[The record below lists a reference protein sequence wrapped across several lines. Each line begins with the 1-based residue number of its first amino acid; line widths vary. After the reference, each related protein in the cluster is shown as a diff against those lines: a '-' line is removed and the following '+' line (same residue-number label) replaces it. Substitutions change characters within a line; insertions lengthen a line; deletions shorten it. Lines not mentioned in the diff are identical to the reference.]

1 MANFAKNFAQFAVR
15 KKKLEA
21 NKPISMKNTLYLNEK
36 RGNGSKVNGIN
47 ISIPD
52 KNRYIFPTPIKSRN
66 RLFWYLIPLY
76 FLFISSSCSQQEN
89 QDEKKTS
96 GIKPWSENRSYWEY
110 NGHPVLL
117 LGATDNDN
125 LFQNNNLKTHLD
137 SLAGVGG
144 NYVRNTMSD
153 RDEGDLKAFYK
164 NEDGKYDLRD
174 WNPAYWER
182 FENLLQWAEERDIIV
197 QIEIWDRFDH
207 AREEWKTDPYN
218 PKNNVNYT
226 YGEAALDSLYPDHPG
241 SNKQPFFF
249 TVPSLQDNRVLL
261 PYQEAFVKKL
271 LSISLNFDNILYC
284 IDNETKGVEEWAV
297 YWADFIHQNSGEK
310 QVYLTQMWDD
320 WDIKSD
326 MHKRTLDHT
335 DRYHY
340 IDMSQNSHNTGQ
352 LNWDNAQYIFD
363 YIKATPRPVNSTKI
377 YGSQTSPWMN
387 RGIDEKHAL
396 QTFFRNVLGGFASS
410 RFHRPPAGLGLN
422 NESIQAIKAVR
433 KLEEKV
439 RMWEIIPQIDL
450 LSENEPNEAYMAAKE
465 GEKYVLYFPR
475 EGKVNLDLAKATDDF
490 TLYWLDI
497 ANEAWLGAELVAGG
511 EMLTLVP
518 PIDTGSFAVIL
529 KK

>member
-1 MANFAKNFAQFAVR
+1 MN
-15 KKKLEA
+15 
-21 NKPISMKNTLYLNEK
+21 NTYNEK
-36 RGNGSKVNGIN
+36 ENLGKR
-47 ISIPD
+47 
-52 KNRYIFPTPIKSRN
+52 RPIKTST
-66 RLFWYLIPLY
+66 RLTEYVLL
-76 FLFISSSCSQQEN
+76 LFCLLVTSSCAQKESQKENIAEN
-89 QDEKKTS
+89 QQT
-96 GIKPWSENRSYWEY
+96 GIRPWSENPSYWEY
-110 NGHPVLL
+110 NGLPVIL

-137 SLAGVGG
+137 SLADIGG

-153 RDEGDLKAFYK
+153 RDEGDLKAFNK
-164 NEDGKYDLRD
+164 NEEGKYDLRG
-174 WNPAYWER
+174 WNPAYWEK
-182 FENLLQWAEERDIIV
+182 FENLLKWAEERDIIV

-226 YGEAALDSLYPDHPG
+226 YEEANLDSLYPDHPG

-249 TVPSLQDNRVLL
+249 TVPSLQDNKVLL

-271 LSISLNFDNILYC
+271 LSISLNFDNVLYC

-297 YWADFIHQNSGEK
+297 FWADFIHQNAGKK

-335 DRYHY
+335 DRYQY

-363 YIKATPRPVNSTKI
+363 YIKDKPRPVNSTKI
-377 YGSQTSPWMN
+377 YGSQTSPWIN
-387 RGIDEKHAL
+387 RGINDEHAI

-422 NESIQAIKAVR
+422 NESIKAIKVIR

-439 RMWEIIPQIDL
+439 HMWEIVPRMDL
-450 LSENEPNEAYMAAKE
+450 LSENEPNEAYLAAKE
-465 GEKYVLYFPR
+465 GEKYVLYFPH
-475 EGKVNLDLAKATDDF
+475 EGEVNLDLKKGTDDF
-490 TLYWLDI
+490 ELYWLDV
-497 ANEAWLGAELVAGG
+497 ANGEWISKELVSSGG
-511 EMLTLVP
+511 KLTLVP
-518 PIDTGSFAVIL
+518 PIDTGSFVVIL
-529 KK
+529 KKLLKHE